1 MVWLNGCERDSSE
14 PNPAI
19 GPARG
24 SRQWSSAPSPASPV
38 GIVRGATGPP
48 PKHASDASASDYGP
62 TTIAPPMKALGR
74 RADGRQ
80 HDRQLAVV
88 FLLLTLW
95 LTGAGRMVPTGV
107 AGTGPGPAASLNNIT
122 YSNSLVKTKYG
133 PLRGIVFRTVPVVVE
148 GFLGVPYASPPIGSL
163 RYMPPVTP
171 STWKAPRLVDRFAPV
186 CPQKLPKLDGTDAG
200 VLGDLPIDRLKQLRR
215 LVPTLVNQSEDCLYL
230 NLYVPHAE
238 DTAHRPDHLKPS
250 IVYIHGESYE
260 WNSGNH
266 YDGSTLAMNGNVIV
280 VTINFRL
287 GVLGKY
293 DAPPSFS

>member
-1 MVWLNGCERDSSE
+1 
-14 PNPAI
+14 
-19 GPARG
+19 
-24 SRQWSSAPSPASPV
+24 
-38 GIVRGATGPP
+38 
-48 PKHASDASASDYGP
+48 
-62 TTIAPPMKALGR
+62 MKALGR

-80 HDRQLAVV
+80 HDRQLTVV

-95 LTGAGRMVPTGV
+95 LSGTSRLLPSGV
-107 AGTGPGPAASLNNIT
+107 AGTGAVPAGSLNNIT

-171 STWKAPRLVDRFAPV
+171 STWKSPRLVDRFAPV

-230 NLYVPHAE
+230 NLYVPHAD

-260 WNSGNH
+260 WNTGNH

-287 GVLGKY
+287 GVLGKCE
-293 DAPPSFS
+293 APRTPCANFPTTLFHSFFPTAMGLTVLISGSSLDKYLHLMFFFSESFE